1 MMTPFEIARTEPVDF
16 DEVQVGDWIMPAWPH
31 HPEGPPWRV
40 GRIDEQ
46 DGRRLLLE
54 GAHAPTIGPSR
65 PQEWIV
71 GARAWRLRA
80 ASHEQWLR
88 LPGLRDL
95 EAALMELKRLT
106 DSVIELEQMTDG
118 VEQERDA

>member
-16 DEVQVGDWIMPAWPH
+16 DEVRTGDWLLPAWPH

-40 GRIDEQ
+40 MRIDEK

-54 GAHAPTIGPSR
+54 GVRTPVVGPSER
-65 PQEWIV
+65 HGTVEWIV
-71 GARAWRLRA
+71 GETAWRERA

-88 LPGLRDL
+88 MPGLREL
-95 EAALMELKRLT
+95 EEMGSELDRLT
-106 DSVIELEQMTDG
+106 SEIVAQGGM
-118 VEQERDA
+118 R